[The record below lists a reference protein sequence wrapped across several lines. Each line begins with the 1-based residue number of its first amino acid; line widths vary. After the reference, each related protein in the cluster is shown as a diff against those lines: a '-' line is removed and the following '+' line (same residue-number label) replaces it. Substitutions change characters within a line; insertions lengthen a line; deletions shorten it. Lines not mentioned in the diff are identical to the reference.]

1 MTTSGPLRQSAASR
15 TNGVAAPRRSR
26 FAVIGA
32 GWRSTVYLDLARA
45 RPDLFEVTGVLAR
58 RPEEA
63 ARSIGRDVALVSDV
77 DGLLATRPEFVVVSV
92 PWAVTP
98 TFLRELVGRGVPV
111 LAETPPAP
119 DLEGLR
125 ALWRD
130 VGTSGLV
137 AVAEQY
143 PRYPLTAAIGALV
156 AEGAIGEPS
165 FVHVSSTHE
174 YHAVAMIRGL
184 LGAGRGR
191 VQVTAQSVVAPLL
204 DPLDPGGW
212 TDAVEPGRAVHTLAS
227 LVFENGTRGLYDFT
241 DNQWWNPLRPD
252 RLTVRGSLGEVHDDV
267 VVRMIGPTA
276 SGSSRLERGASG
288 RGLNLEGADTT
299 TVSFDGRILY
309 RNRFEGGRFS
319 DDELAVAG
327 LVAEAGE
334 WARGAG
340 PSPYS
345 LAEAC
350 QDHAVA
356 LAIRR
361 AAVEGPL
368 LSDREDWA

>member
-1 MTTSGPLRQSAASR
+1 M
-15 TNGVAAPRRSR
+15 
-26 FAVIGA
+26 GA

-45 RPDLFEVTGVLAR
+45 RPDLFEVTALLAR
-58 RPEEA
+58 RPEEVGNSA
-63 ARSIGRDVALVSDV
+63 GRDIAVVSDL
-77 DGLLATRPEFVVVSV
+77 DALLATRPEFVVVSV
-92 PWAVTP
+92 PWEVTP
-98 TFLRELVGRGVPV
+98 AFIRELVARGVPV

-119 DLEGLR
+119 DLDSLR

-143 PRYPLTAAIGALV
+143 PRYPLTATIGALV
-156 AEGAIGEPS
+156 AEGTIGEPS

-174 YHAVAMIRGL
+174 YHAVALIRGL
-184 LGAGRGR
+184 LGAGRGP
-191 VQVTAQSVVAPLL
+191 VQVTAQSMVVPLL
-204 DPLDPGGW
+204 DPLDAAGW
-212 TDAVEPGRAVHTLAS
+212 TGVAEPRPVVHTLAS

-252 RLTVRGSLGEVHDDV
+252 RLTVRGSLGEIHDNV

-276 SGSSRLERGASG
+276 PVISRLERGISG
-288 RGLNLEGADTT
+288 RGLNLEGADAT
-299 TVSFDGRILY
+299 TVAFDGRVLH

-319 DDELAVAG
+319 DDELAVAD
-327 LVAEAGE
+327 LVADAGE
-334 WARGAG
+334 WVRGEG
-340 PSPYS
+340 PPPYS

-361 AAVEGPL
+361 AAAEGPL
-368 LSDREDWA
+368 VSDHEAWA